1 MKAAPL
7 TAVEPFEL
15 TRLIFS
21 TEIAPTATVEGVND
35 LVAAGANGTLKL
47 ALAAEALLPALV
59 TSAPAASVFVNV
71 PPVLATT
78 FAMTVQPPAGMLLPL
93 ASVIFVSPGVA
104 VTPTQLPLLLAGLAT
119 VMPAGRLSIKAAL
132 KVIALALLLPSVSVS
147 AFGVPG
153 AMGPA
158 LAKLLASVGT
168 FKATALKV
176 ALAVLP
182 VPPLVELIALLVLT

>member
-7 TAVEPFEL
+7 TAVAPFEL

-21 TEIAPTATVEGVND
+21 TEVAPTATVEGVND

-47 ALAAEALLPALV
+47 ALAGDALLPALV
-59 TSAPAASVFVNV
+59 TSAPAANVFVNV

-78 FAMTVQPPAGMLLPL
+78 FAITVQPPAGMLLPL

-104 VTPTQLPLLLAGLAT
+104 VTPTQLPLLFAGLAT
-119 VMPAGRLSIKAAL
+119 VMPAGRLSTSAAL
-132 KVIALALLLPSVSVS
+132 KLIALALLLPSVRVS

-158 LAKLLASVGT
+158 LAKDFVNVGT
-168 FKATALKV
+168 FSATAVRV

-182 VPPLVELIALLVLT
+182 VPPFVEVMALLVFT